1 MPEGTH
7 LVTAEEFE
15 RFPHDP
21 PYNRFELVE
30 GRVIPLSPVS
40 FEHGR
45 VVMRLGLLLGRHLE
59 QHPVGTI
66 GADVGFKLA
75 SNPDTVRGP
84 DIAFLRKER
93 VPTARGRGFYTGP
106 PDLAIEV
113 LSPDDRPGEVRAKT
127 EEYLATGVPV
137 VVIVDPEERT
147 ATTFRPGFAPVALA
161 APNDVLDL
169 SDAITGF
176 RCPLHEIFR

>member
-1 MPEGTH
+1 MSTSSR

-15 RFPHDP
+15 RFPHEP
-21 PYNRFELVE
+21 PYDRFELVE
-30 GRVIPLSPVS
+30 GRVIRMSPVS

-59 QHPVGTI
+59 QQAVGAI

-84 DIAFLRKER
+84 DIAFVRQDR
-93 VPTARGRGFYTGP
+93 VPPSGRGFFNGP
-106 PDLAIEV
+106 PDLVIEV

-127 EEYLATGVPV
+127 EQCLATGVAV
-137 VVIVDPEERT
+137 VVIVDPEKRT
-147 ATTFRPGFAPVALA
+147 TTTFRPGHSPLALA
-161 APNDVLDL
+161 SPSDLLDL
-169 SDAITGF
+169 SDAIAGF
-176 RCPLHEIFR
+176 RCSLHEIFQ